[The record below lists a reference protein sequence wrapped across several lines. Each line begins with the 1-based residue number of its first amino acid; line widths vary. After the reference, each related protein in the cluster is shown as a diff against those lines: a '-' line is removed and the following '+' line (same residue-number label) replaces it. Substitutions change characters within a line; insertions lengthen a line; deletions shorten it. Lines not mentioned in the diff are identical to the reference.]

1 MPMAVETRGPD
12 LVVWSTLWSDRPEAV
27 IRFDLPR
34 DASGYGTDLKWTLVL
49 DEPILERPRIIEMRK
64 RINLL
69 ITGNLRDT
77 FDQ

>member
-1 MPMAVETRGPD
+1 MPVVVESREPE

-34 DASGYGTDLKWTLVL
+34 DASGYGTDLEWTLVL
-49 DEPILERPRIIEMRK
+49 EDPVPDGPRLIEMRK

-69 ITGNLRDT
+69 INGNLRDT